1 MCLSGSAKVSEP
13 LEMSDTGDF
22 SGKIG
27 QPIAISV
34 SRSGLTLASFYA
46 FAPVLLVLAVVAVI
60 TEIAEPAWMI
70 ELASIAL
77 SALCLAA
84 YLSRALLKQSVPR
97 LLDVQT
103 ALQELPAGNRTE
115 LERKRDQ
122 TRDQIGITAAI
133 RGNQ

>member
-1 MCLSGSAKVSEP
+1 MCLSGGASVSEP

-27 QPIAISV
+27 QPVAISV

-60 TEIAEPAWMI
+60 TEIAGPAWMV
-70 ELASIAL
+70 EPNLSVNAGFASIAL
-77 SALCLAA
+77 SALCLAV
-84 YLSRALLKQSVPR
+84 YLSRALLKQSAPR

-103 ALQELPAGNRTE
+103 ALQGLPAGNWTE

-122 TRDQIGITAAI
+122 KRDQI
-133 RGNQ
+133 